1 MDLDPAASFR
11 AFATRDVRLD
21 GQLFGGVVTTGI
33 YCRPVCPA
41 RKPRPEN
48 VRFFSSAA
56 AAQLAGFRPCLRCR
70 PEAAPELGAW
80 NGTANTVSRAL
91 ALIDLGALDRGDIQ
105 DLAGRL
111 GVGERH
117 LRRLFQ
123 EHLGASPVAVAQTR
137 RLHMARRLIRETGL
151 SMSEVALASG
161 FGSLRRFNE
170 AFRAACGRTPS
181 SLRRRPGAE
190 AHPADGVTLRLAYR
204 PPYDWPRM
212 LDFFAQ
218 RQVAG
223 VERIDGQAYVRT
235 LAVAGAAG
243 VVRVEPGRGDTLSA
257 SLWFPDLRVLPRVL
271 AQIRRVFDLALDPE
285 PVRAQLGEDP
295 ELGPLVA
302 QRPGLRAPGAW
313 DGFETA
319 VRAILGQQVTV
330 VAARGLASRLAA
342 NHGAHIDTEPARRFG
357 LDRLFPGPD
366 RLADLD
372 PETLPMPRARGRALA
387 AIARL
392 AKEDAQL
399 FGPGQDLEGAVR
411 RLSALPGVGAWTA
424 QYIAMRALRE
434 PDAFPHS
441 DLALLRAAADPEGR
455 RPTPEALLARAEA
468 WRPWRAYAAA
478 HLWAKD
484 ADAAAHS
491 KGSAE

>member
-11 AFATRDVRLD
+11 AFATRDRRLD

-48 VRFFSSAA
+48 IRFFCSAA
-56 AAQLAGFRPCLRCR
+56 AAQRAGFRPCLRCR
-70 PEAAPELGAW
+70 PETAPELGAW

-91 ALIDLGALDRGDIQ
+91 ALIDLGALDAGDLR
-105 DLAGRL
+105 DLTGRL

-137 RLHMARRLIRETGL
+137 RLLMARRLILETRL
-151 SMSEVALASG
+151 AMSEVALASG
-161 FGSLRRFNE
+161 FGSIRRFNE
-170 AFRAACGRTPS
+170 AFQAACGHPPS
-181 SLRRRPGAE
+181 SLRRRPGGE
-190 AHPADGVTLRLAYR
+190 TGLADGVTLRLAYR

-218 RQVAG
+218 RQVPG
-223 VERIDGQAYVRT
+223 VERVDGQAYVRT
-235 LAVAGAAG
+235 LAVMGVAG
-243 VVRVEPGRGDTLSA
+243 VVRVEPGRGDSLSA
-257 SLWFPDLRVLPRVL
+257 RLWFPDLRVLPRVL
-271 AQIRRVFDLALDPE
+271 AQVRRVFDLALDPG
-285 PVRAQLGEDP
+285 PVLAHLGADP
-295 ELGPLVA
+295 DLGRLVA

-313 DGFETA
+313 DGFEMA
-319 VRAILGQQVTV
+319 VRAILGQQVSV
-330 VAARGLASRLAA
+330 IAARGLAGRLAER
-342 NHGAHIDTEPARRFG
+342 HGVRLDFEPARQFG
-357 LDRLFPGPD
+357 LDRLFPGPES
-366 RLADLD
+366 LAGLD
-372 PETLPMPRARGRALA
+372 PESLPMPRARGRALA
-387 AIARL
+387 AIARMAL
-392 AKEDAQL
+392 EDGQL
-399 FGPGQDLEGAVR
+399 FGPGQDLESAVR
-411 RLSALPGVGAWTA
+411 RLTALPGVGAWTA

-441 DLALLRAAADPEGR
+441 DLALLRAAADLEGR
-455 RPTPEALLARAEA
+455 RPTPDALLARAEA

-484 ADAAAHS
+484 SEAAAHS
-491 KGSAE
+491 KGPAE